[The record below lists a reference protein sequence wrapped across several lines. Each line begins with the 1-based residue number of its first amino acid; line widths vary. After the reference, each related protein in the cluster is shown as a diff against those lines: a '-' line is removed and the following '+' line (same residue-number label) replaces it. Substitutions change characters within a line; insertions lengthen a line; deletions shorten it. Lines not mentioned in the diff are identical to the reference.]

1 MTWLGTD
8 DFYAGSQALL
18 RGDQGQFPRFA
29 EKQLLSVLIAGQ
41 GKLLPLTVIRSALW
55 DDLVAPPVDKTLDV
69 IVHRLRA
76 RLAEIAPGVQ
86 LERVHGIGIRLVTPE
101 RPAFCPRSAAAPRLG
116 ETA

>member
-1 MTWLGTD
+1 VTWLGSTRFD
-8 DFYAGSQALL
+8 AGSQALL
-18 RGDQGQFPRFA
+18 RGDQRVHLRFA

-41 GKLLPLTVIRSALW
+41 GKCVPLTVIRSTLW
-55 DDLVAPPVDKTLDV
+55 DHLVAPPVDKTLDV

-101 RPAFCPRSAAAPRLG
+101 RPAFCPLCGGAVP
-116 ETA
+116 E